1 MNLFNPG
8 TRSYRKKIRNF
19 YDATHSLS
27 LSLSLSLSQSF
38 HHSLPM
44 EKGVVLL
51 TKETERE
58 GEFWR
63 W

>member
-1 MNLFNPG
+1 M
-8 TRSYRKKIRNF
+8 TRR
-19 YDATHSLS
+19 TLS

-58 GEFWR
+58 GERVNFDDGKFCYQELF
-63 W
+63 